1 MAYKKKK
8 GFFEDNDSVSHILE
22 DLLDLSLLKLDDKPM
37 PNKFKIPDRDKNIDN
52 KPVIKKVKP
61 VETTE
66 VRTLD
71 SIIKNARQ
79 MNNKLSKSKWVNN
92 SVEPE
97 ESILEKAKKQGKSA
111 YDSDVL
117 RQLILERQKK
127 KRESLGLSSIINKAK
142 KRK

>member
-8 GFFEDNDSVSHILE
+8 AFFEDNDSVSQILE
-22 DLLDLSLLKLDDKPM
+22 DLLDLSLIKFDDKPV
-37 PNKFKIPDRDKNIDN
+37 PNKYQIPNIANDIDN
-52 KPVIKKVKP
+52 KTIIKKIKPLENSEVKN
-61 VETTE
+61 
-66 VRTLD
+66 LD

-79 MNNKLSKSKWVNN
+79 MNNIFSKSKWINN
-92 SVEPE
+92 SVEE
-97 ESILEKAKKQGKSA
+97 EEFIIEKAKKEGKSA

-127 KRESLGLSSIINKAK
+127 KKESLGLSSIINKAK